1 MDIIYR
7 GRFAICF
14 IHGVIFSIEL
24 AKKNRTNNLAT
35 SSYTN
40 KETRDKEYISN
51 HVKTHWRNRLKLI
64 LQEHRN

>member
-1 MDIIYR
+1 M
-7 GRFAICF
+7 
-14 IHGVIFSIEL
+14 S
-24 AKKNRTNNLAT
+24 
-35 SSYTN
+35 